1 MDAYINSSR
10 AGHGAPNLLEAREG
24 GPEEDSRRSSI
35 LSNDARGDLP
45 YNQSEPQSSIV
56 TSRDGN
62 SGPPKVYEELIQGL
76 EGEVRKH
83 IRIEQQLKLHIETIE
98 GRLDELEAENEKLA
112 GECQKLEQTTNE
124 AEWRG
129 QQERED
135 FENKLRAE
143 IQGVEDKHKQELR
156 SQ

>member
-1 MDAYINSSR
+1 
-10 AGHGAPNLLEAREG
+10 
-24 GPEEDSRRSSI
+24 
-35 LSNDARGDLP
+35 
-45 YNQSEPQSSIV
+45 
-56 TSRDGN
+56 
-62 SGPPKVYEELIQGL
+62 L

-129 QQERED
+129 QQERDD

-143 IQGVEDKHKQELR
+143 I
-156 SQ
+156 

>member
-143 IQGVEDKHKQELR
+143 I
-156 SQ
+156 